1 MRRTA
6 IAWFQRR
13 KVRRSE
19 FMAVQHGIWKIG
31 EKPQP
36 LIAIRLDSEAL
47 LEEQIVR
54 DISILNSGWMLIG
67 RQVYTDF
74 GKYIDLLAIDAA
86 GSIIIIELKKH
97 KTPRDVVAQTIDYAA
112 WIEHLPSEKFVQIY
126 SEFAEKHAL
135 SVKSFDEAFKARFGA
150 SPAEE
155 EINSSH
161 QMVIVAAEL
170 DASTERIINYLNDK
184 ASVAVNAVF
193 FSVFR
198 DGENQYLSR
207 SWMID
212 PVETEEHAVNT
223 RQKGEWNGEFYA
235 SFGAGPG
242 GRSWD
247 DAVNHG
253 FISAGGGRWY
263 SKTLFMLK
271 PGDRVW
277 VNIPGSGYVGVAK
290 VTGHA
295 IIADEFITAALDLKG
310 EYPRASDFGE
320 DEAEYFVPVT
330 WLHKVAQHQAAN
342 EVGLFGNQN
351 SVARPRT
358 PKWDHTIKRLKA
370 AWSISL

>member
-1 MRRTA
+1 
-6 IAWFQRR
+6 
-13 KVRRSE
+13 
-19 FMAVQHGIWKIG
+19 MAVQHGIWKIG
-31 EKPQP
+31 DTPQP
-36 LIAIRLDSEAL
+36 LTAIRLDSEAL
-47 LEEQIVR
+47 LEEQITR
-54 DISILNSGWMLIG
+54 DISILNSSWMLIG

-74 GKYIDLLAIDAA
+74 GKYIDLLAIDAT

-97 KTPRDVVAQTIDYAA
+97 KTPRDVVAQAIDYAA
-112 WIEHLPSEKFVQIY
+112 WVEELPAERFVQIY
-126 SEFAEKHAL
+126 AEFAEKQGL
-135 SVKSFDEAFKARFGA
+135 PETSFDEAFKARFGT
-150 SPAEE
+150 PPVEE
-155 EINSSH
+155 DINSSH

-193 FSVFR
+193 FTVFQ
-198 DGENQYLSR
+198 DGGNQYLSR
-207 SWMID
+207 AWMID

-242 GRSWD
+242 GRSWV
-247 DAVNHG
+247 DAVKYG

-277 VNIPGSGYVGVAK
+277 VNIPGTGYVGVAQ
-290 VTGHA
+290 VEHRA
-295 IIADEFITAALDLKG
+295 VMADEFISSEMTLEGKYNLAA
-310 EYPRASDFGE
+310 ECGE
-320 DEAEYFVPVT
+320 DEAEYFVPVS
-330 WLHKVAQHQAAN
+330 WLHQVPEAQAVN

-358 PKWDHTIKRLKA
+358 PKWEHTVKRLKEVWGVA
-370 AWSISL
+370 GGQ

>member
-1 MRRTA
+1 
-6 IAWFQRR
+6 
-13 KVRRSE
+13 
-19 FMAVQHGIWKIG
+19 MAVQHGIWKIG
-31 EKPQP
+31 EKPQT
-36 LIAIRLDSEAL
+36 LSTVKLESESL
-47 LEEQIVR
+47 LEEQITK
-54 DISILNSGWMLIG
+54 DISILSDHWLLIG

-74 GKYIDLLAIDAA
+74 GKYIDLLAIDAT

-112 WIEHLPSEKFVQIY
+112 WVEKLSSEKFVQIY
-126 SEFAEKHAL
+126 AEFAERHGLPEKT
-135 SVKSFDEAFKARFGA
+135 FDQAFKARFGVA
-150 SPAEE
+150 PVEG

-198 DGENQYLSR
+198 DGESLYLSR

-212 PVETEEHAVNT
+212 PVETEERAFNT
-223 RQKGEWNGEFYA
+223 GQRGEWNGEFYV
-235 SFGAGPG
+235 SFGTYPD
-242 GRSWD
+242 GRSWQ
-247 DAVNHG
+247 DAAEYG

-263 SKTLFMLK
+263 SRTVFMLK

-277 VNIPGSGYVGVAK
+277 VNIPGTGYVGVGK
-290 VTGHA
+290 VSGYPMV
-295 IIADEFITAALDLKG
+295 ADEFITDDMNMQGGYNL
-310 EYPRASDFGE
+310 ASECGE
-320 DEAEYFVPVT
+320 DEAEYFVPVN
-330 WLHKVAQHQAAN
+330 WLHQVPAASAIN

-358 PKWDHTIKRLKA
+358 PKWEHTVNRLKEL
-370 AWSISL
+370 WHISD

>member
-1 MRRTA
+1 
-6 IAWFQRR
+6 
-13 KVRRSE
+13 
-19 FMAVQHGIWKIG
+19 MAVQHGIWRIG
-31 EKPQP
+31 DKPEP
-36 LIAIRLDSEAL
+36 LATIRLDSELL
-47 LEEQIVR
+47 LEQQITR
-54 DISILNSGWMLIG
+54 DITILNASWLLIG

-74 GKYIDLLAIDAA
+74 GKYIDLLAIDAS
-86 GSIIIIELKKH
+86 GSIIIIELKKN

-112 WIEHLPSEKFVQIY
+112 WVEKLPSEKFVQIY
-126 SEFAEKHAL
+126 AEFATKNCLAE
-135 SVKSFDEAFKARFGA
+135 KSFDQAFKKKFGA
-150 SPAEE
+150 LPIEE

-193 FSVFR
+193 FSVFQ

-223 RQKGEWNGEFYA
+223 RQTEAWNGEFYA
-235 SFGAGPG
+235 SYGVYSN
-242 GRSWD
+242 GRNWQ
-247 DAVNHG
+247 DAVKHG
-253 FISAGGGRWY
+253 FITAGGGRWY

-277 VNIPGSGYVGVAK
+277 VNIPGTGYVGVGK

-295 IIADEFITAALDLKG
+295 VIADDFINADMKLIGQYRRG
-310 EYPRASDFGE
+310 EQLGE
-320 DEAEYFVPVT
+320 DDADYFVPVV
-330 WLHKVAQHQAAN
+330 WLHSVSETNAVN

-358 PKWDHTIKRLKA
+358 PKWEHTVKRLTEIWK
-370 AWSISL
+370 IQK